1 MANNKVCSIAFRRAL
16 QEKLGY
22 SIEDIEKLRKEY
34 FDTVREVNAQYNKY
48 KASDAYDEAVKQ
60 MMDIR
65 KIRNIQKRRQ
75 AYKNL
80 EKRLTIEQF
89 IIQNYPDDYQTGV
102 DRFMQLVH
110 YSKEAKASG
119 YLADFQRRLLGRD
132 GFGDDYSKQLASG
145 KYDKLIY
152 QELYYMDNPEAVAR
166 DKSMQYADGSFTGDP
181 IAYRLAD
188 IIFKVQRI
196 AVQDAIDA
204 GADIALI
211 SGYMAKQTHSQ
222 DRFLHKK
229 FGKTEAEKKATWKK
243 TILQYLD
250 MDKTFGDLPTGTTP
264 DMVLNNIWDNITKG
278 KHMAYIP
285 EEISFI
291 PGRNI
296 TKKAAAERKLFF
308 KDGAAAYEYNKQ
320 YGADNLRESVLFQ
333 LGNMAHTTVLLNY
346 MGSNPRYN
354 FETVF
359 RELSRRA
366 REENNVKN
374 IEYLKKGAGPAAPS
388 LTRSANNQLFIL
400 LGEDRI
406 PGSANMAK
414 INSMIRSMNVVAH
427 LGGSL
432 LTAFMDLASSPT
444 VAHLQGRSYIGAVQ
458 DAVRGLT
465 GIAKHPE
472 YREALESIG
481 FVSDAFLGQIA
492 EKYSGDIGVSRQA
505 GYVTNKFFQLNGLR
519 WWTDA
524 IRSAHTLGMS
534 RDLAK
539 ISNLSYDKLNVNT
552 KDFLKRFN
560 ITEADWDI
568 LRKYGIKEAINGDKF
583 MLNEAIAELPDEVI
597 ADIYGIKIEK
607 SKNPADM
614 QSLEQVGRIFERT
627 VNNKRTVLAE
637 KLRTALLAAGMET
650 VLLPTVTEAGFSKQ
664 ATAPGTHL
672 GEMLRHVIQFKQFP
686 LALYNI
692 ILKGIAREYREAGP
706 MEAIKT
712 GAVFMVGMMA
722 MSYLSMTVKD
732 LFNNRTPR
740 DITDPAVLAE
750 VVVRSG
756 ALSLYGDLLLND
768 TSRSPYEIMGTLL
781 GPTASSVG
789 ELSQIASKAM
799 FKGENVADDLAKF
812 AIQRAPALGV
822 MTPATSVLA
831 YTNLFY
837 LKPILNYYIYNNIN
851 EMLNPGYNERVRAR
865 LLQQGRDFLV
875 NPQY

>member
-1 MANNKVCSIAFRRAL
+1 MANKKVCSIAFRQAL

-22 SIEDIEKLRKEY
+22 SVEDIEKLRKEY

-110 YSKEAKASG
+110 YSKESKASA
-119 YLADFQRRLLGRD
+119 YYADFQRRLLGRD
-132 GFGDDYSKQLASG
+132 GFGEDYSKQLASG

-196 AVQDAIDA
+196 ATQDAIDA

-229 FGKTEAEKKATWKK
+229 FGKTELEKRETWKK

-250 MDKTFGDLPTGTTP
+250 MEKTFGDLPTGTTP

-278 KHMAYIP
+278 KHMSYMP

-291 PGRNI
+291 PGKNI

-308 KDGAAAYEYNKQ
+308 KDGASAYEYNRQ
-320 YGADNLRESVLFQ
+320 YGADNLRETVLFQ

-359 RELSRRA
+359 RELHRRA

-388 LTRSANNQLFIL
+388 LTRSANNQLASL

-414 INSMIRSMNVVAH
+414 INSMIRSMNNVAF

-444 VAHLQGRSYIGAVQ
+444 VAHLQGRGYIGAVQ

-465 GIAKHPE
+465 GIAKQPA
-472 YREALESIG
+472 YREALDSIG
-481 FVSDAFLGQIA
+481 FIGDAFLGQIA
-492 EKYSGDIGVSRQA
+492 EKYSGDIGLSRQA
-505 GYVTNKFFQLNGLR
+505 GYITNKFFQLNGLR
-519 WWTDA
+519 WWTDS
-524 IRSAHTLGMS
+524 IRSAHTLGMA

-539 ISNLSYDKLNVNT
+539 ISNLSYDKLNINT
-552 KDFLKRFN
+552 QDFLKRFN
-560 ITEADWDI
+560 ITESDWNI
-568 LRKYGIKEAINGDKF
+568 LREHGIREAINGEKF
-583 MLNEAIAELPDEVI
+583 MLNEAIMEIPDNII
-597 ADIYGIKIEK
+597 ADLYGIKIEK
-607 SKNPADM
+607 TKNPTDTL
-614 QSLEQVGRIFERT
+614 SLERAGRIYERAIS
-627 VNNKRTVLAE
+627 NKRTELAE

-712 GAVFMVGMMA
+712 GAVFITGMIA
-722 MSYLSMTVKD
+722 MSYLSMTAKD
-732 LFNNRTPR
+732 LCNNRTPR
-740 DITDPAVLAE
+740 DITDPMVLAE

-799 FKGENVADDLAKF
+799 FKGENVADDLTKF

-851 EMLNPGYNERVRAR
+851 EMLNPGYNARVRAR
-865 LLQQGRDFLV
+865 LLQQGRDFII
-875 NPQY
+875 NPKY

>member
-1 MANNKVCSIAFRRAL
+1 MASNKVCSIAFRRAL
-16 QEKLGY
+16 QEQLGY
-22 SIEDIEKLRKEY
+22 SLEDIEKLRKEY
-34 FDTVREVNAQYNKY
+34 FDTVKTVNAQYNKY

-60 MMDIR
+60 MMTER
-65 KIRNIQKRRQ
+65 RIRNINKRRQ

-80 EKRLTIEQF
+80 ERRLTMEQY
-89 IIQNYPDDYQTGV
+89 IIQNYPNDYQTGV

-119 YLADFQRRLLGRD
+119 YLADFQRRILGRD
-132 GFGDDYSKQLASG
+132 GFGDDYSRQLASG

-166 DKSMQYADGSFTGDP
+166 DKSLQYPDGSFTGDP

-188 IIFKVQRI
+188 IIYKVQRI

-211 SGYMAKQTHSQ
+211 PGYMAKQTHSQ
-222 DRFLHKK
+222 DKFLHRK
-229 FGKTEAEKKATWKK
+229 FGKNEAEQKATWKK
-243 TILQYLD
+243 TIMEYLD
-250 MDKTFGDLPTGTTP
+250 KEKTFKDLPAGTTP
-264 DMVLNNIWDNITKG
+264 DMVLDNIWENITKG
-278 KHMAYIP
+278 KHMSYIP

-291 PGRNI
+291 PGKNI

-308 KDGAAAYEYNKQ
+308 KDGAAAYEYNLQ
-320 YGADNLRESVLFQ
+320 YGSDNLREAVLFQ
-333 LGNMAHTTVLLNY
+333 LTNMAHTTVLLNY
-346 MGSNPRYN
+346 MGTNPRYN
-354 FETVF
+354 FQTVF
-359 RELSRRA
+359 RELNRRA
-366 REENNVKN
+366 REEGNIKN
-374 IEYLKKGAGPAAPS
+374 LEYLKKGAGPAAPS
-388 LTRSANNQLFIL
+388 LTRSANNQLASL

-406 PGSANMAK
+406 SGSVNMAK
-414 INSMIRSMNVVAH
+414 INSTIRAMNNTAF

-444 VAHLQGRSYIGAVQ
+444 IAHLQGRGYIGALH
-458 DAVRGLT
+458 DALKGLA
-465 GIAKHPE
+465 GVHKQPAM
-472 YREALESIG
+472 REALESIG
-481 FVSDAFLGQIA
+481 FIGDAFLGQIA
-492 EKYSGDIGVSRQA
+492 EKFSGEIGISRQA
-505 GYVTNKFFQLNGLR
+505 GYITNKFFQLNGLR
-519 WWTDA
+519 WWTDS
-524 IRSAHTLGMS
+524 IRAAHTLGMS

-539 ISNLSYDKLNVNT
+539 ISNLTFNELNVNT
-552 KDFLKRFN
+552 KDFFRRFN
-560 ITEADWDI
+560 ISESDWNI
-568 LRKYGIKEAINGDKF
+568 LREYGVREAINGDRF
-583 MLNEAIAELPDEVI
+583 MTNDAIVDIPDKVI
-597 ADIYGIKIEK
+597 ADIYGIKVEEVK
-607 SKNPADM
+607 KPGDM
-614 QSLEQVGRIFERT
+614 TSLEKAGRIYERMIAT
-627 VNNKRTVLAE
+627 KRNELAE

-722 MSYLSMTVKD
+722 MSYLSMTIKD
-732 LFNNRTPR
+732 AFNNRTPR

-781 GPTASSVG
+781 GPTASSIG

-799 FKGENVADDLAKF
+799 FKGDNVADDLTKF
-812 AIQRAPALGV
+812 AISRAPALGV
-822 MTPATSVLA
+822 MNPATSVLA

-837 LKPILNYYIYNNIN
+837 LKPLLNYYIYDGIN
-851 EMLNPGYNERVRAR
+851 EMLNPGYNQRVRSR
-865 LLQQGRDFLV
+865 LLKQGRDFLV

>member
-1 MANNKVCSIAFRRAL
+1 MASNKVCSIAFRQAL
-16 QEKLGY
+16 QTKLGF
-22 SIEDIEKLRKEY
+22 SIDDIEKLRKEY
-34 FDTVREVNAQYNKY
+34 FDTVKEVNAQYNKY
-48 KASDAYDEAVKQ
+48 KTTDAYAEAVKQ
-60 MMDIR
+60 MMDTR
-65 KIRNIQKRRQ
+65 RIRNIQKRRQ

-80 EKRLTIEQF
+80 EKRLTIEQY
-89 IIQNYPDDYQTGV
+89 IIQNYPDNYQAGV
-102 DRFMQLVH
+102 DRFLQMVH
-110 YSKEAKASG
+110 YAKETKSSS
-119 YLADFQRRLLGRD
+119 YFADFQRRLLGRD
-132 GFGDDYSKQLASG
+132 GFGEDYSKQLASG
-145 KYDKLIY
+145 KYDELIFR
-152 QELYYMDNPEAVAR
+152 ELYYMDNPEAIER
-166 DKSMQYADGSFTGDP
+166 DKNLQYADGSFTGDP

-188 IIFKVQRI
+188 IVFKMQRI

-211 SGYMAKQTHSQ
+211 PGYMTKQTHSQ
-222 DRFLHKK
+222 DKFLHKK
-229 FGKTEAEKKATWKK
+229 FGKTESEKKAAWKK
-243 TILQYLD
+243 FILEKLD
-250 MDKTFGDLPTGTTP
+250 HQKTFADLPADMTP
-264 DMVLNNIWDNITKG
+264 DKMLDGIWDNITKG
-278 KHMAYIP
+278 RHMAYIP

-291 PGRNI
+291 PGKNI
-296 TKKAAAERKLFF
+296 TKRAAAERKLFF
-308 KDGAAAYEYNKQ
+308 KDGQAAYEYNTT
-320 YGADNLRESVLFQ
+320 YGSDNLRETVLFQ
-333 LGNMAHTTVLLNY
+333 LENMANTTVLLNY

-359 RELSRRA
+359 RELHRRA

-374 IEYLKKGAGPAAPS
+374 LEYLKKGAGPTAPS
-388 LTRSANNQLFIL
+388 LTRAANNQLASL

-414 INSMIRSMNVVAH
+414 INSIIRAMNNCAF

-444 VAHLQGRSYIGAVQ
+444 IAHLQGRGYMGALK
-458 DAVRGLT
+458 DAVSGLA
-465 GIAKHPE
+465 GISKQPV

-481 FVSDAFLGQIA
+481 FIGDAFLGQIA
-492 EKYSGDIGVSRQA
+492 EKFSGDIGISRQA
-505 GYVTNKFFQLNGLR
+505 GYITNKFFQLNGLR
-519 WWTDA
+519 WWTDS
-524 IRSAHTLGMS
+524 IRAAHTLGMS

-539 ISNLSYDKLNVNT
+539 ISNLKFEELNVNT

-560 ITEADWDI
+560 ITEKDWNI
-568 LRKYGIKEAINGDKF
+568 LREYGVKTAINGDKF
-583 MLNEAIAELPDEVI
+583 MLNEAIMDIPDEKIAELF
-597 ADIYGIKIEK
+597 DIKLEK
-607 SKNPADM
+607 TKNPADAA
-614 QSLEQVGRIFERT
+614 SLEKAGRIYERAISAERR
-627 VNNKRTVLAE
+627 KLAE
-637 KLRTALLAAGMET
+637 KLQTALLAAGMET

-692 ILKGIAREYREAGP
+692 ILKGIGREYKEAGP

-712 GAVFMVGMMA
+712 GAVFITGMIA

-732 LFNNRTPR
+732 LCNNRTPR

-799 FKGENVADDLAKF
+799 FKGDNVADDLTKF
-812 AIQRAPALGV
+812 AISRAPALGI
-822 MTPATSVLA
+822 MAPATSVLA

-837 LKPILNYYIYNNIN
+837 VKPLLNYYIYDGLN
-851 EMLNPGYNERVRAR
+851 EMLNPGYNDRVRAR
-865 LLQQGRDFLV
+865 LLKQGRDFLIQ
-875 NPQY
+875 PQY

>member
-1 MANNKVCSIAFRRAL
+1 MASNKVCSIAFRRAL
-16 QEKLGY
+16 QEQLGY
-22 SIEDIEKLRKEY
+22 SLDDIEKLRKEY
-34 FDTVREVNAQYNKY
+34 FDTVREVQAQYNKY

-60 MMDIR
+60 MMDTR
-65 KIRNIQKRRQ
+65 RIRNIQKRRQ

-89 IIQNYPDDYQTGV
+89 IIQNYPDNYQAGV
-102 DRFMQLVH
+102 DHFLQMVH
-110 YSKEAKASG
+110 YAKETKASS
-119 YLADFQRRLLGRD
+119 YYADFQRRLLGRD

-145 KYDKLIY
+145 KYDELIF
-152 QELYYMDNPEAVAR
+152 QELYYMDNPDAVER
-166 DKSMQYADGSFTGDP
+166 DKNLQYADGSFTGDP

-196 AVQDAIDA
+196 AVQDAVDA

-211 SGYMAKQTHSQ
+211 PGYMTKQTHSQ
-222 DRFLHKK
+222 DKFLHKK
-229 FGKTEAEKKATWKK
+229 FGNTETEKREAWKK
-243 TILQYLD
+243 FILQRLD
-250 MDKTFGDLPTGTTP
+250 MEKTFVDLPADMTP
-264 DMVLNNIWDNITKG
+264 DKMLNAIWDNITKG

-296 TKKAAAERKLFF
+296 TKRAAAERKLFF
-308 KDGAAAYEYNKQ
+308 KDGKAAFEYNRA
-320 YGADNLRESVLFQ
+320 YGSDNLRETVLFQ
-333 LGNMAHTTVLLNY
+333 LESMANTTVLLNY

-354 FETVF
+354 FEAVF
-359 RELSRRA
+359 RELNRRA
-366 REENNVKN
+366 REENNIKN
-374 IEYLKKGAGPAAPS
+374 LEYLKKGAGPTAPS
-388 LTRSANNQLFIL
+388 LTRSANNQLASL

-414 INSMIRSMNVVAH
+414 INSMIRAMNNVAF

-444 VAHLQGRSYIGAVQ
+444 VAHLQGRSYIGALQ
-458 DAVRGLT
+458 DVVKGLA
-465 GIAKHPE
+465 GVSKQPV
-472 YREALESIG
+472 YREVLESIG
-481 FVSDAFLGQIA
+481 FIGDAFLGQIA
-492 EKYSGDIGVSRQA
+492 EKFSGDIGLSRQA
-505 GYVTNKFFQLNGLR
+505 GYITNKFFQLNGLR
-519 WWTDA
+519 WWTDS
-524 IRSAHTLGMS
+524 IRAAHTLGMS

-539 ISNLSYDKLNVNT
+539 IANLSYDELNVNT

-560 ITEADWDI
+560 ILESDWDI
-568 LRKYGIKEAINGDKF
+568 LREYGIKTAINGDKF
-583 MLNEAIAELPDEVI
+583 MLNEAIMDIPDQTI
-597 ADIYGIKIEK
+597 AQLFDIKLEK
-607 SKNPADM
+607 TKNPADAA
-614 QSLEQVGRIFERT
+614 SLEKAGRLYERA
-627 VNNKRTVLAE
+627 VSAKRKQLAE
-637 KLRTALLAAGMET
+637 KLQTALLASGMET

-692 ILKGIAREYREAGP
+692 ILKGIGREYREAGP

-712 GAVFMVGMMA
+712 GAVFITGMIA
-722 MSYLSMTVKD
+722 MSYLSMTAKD
-732 LFNNRTPR
+732 LFNNKTPR
-740 DITDPAVLAE
+740 DITDPMVLAE

-781 GPTASSVG
+781 GPTASSIG

-799 FKGENVADDLAKF
+799 FKGENVADELTKF
-812 AIQRAPALGV
+812 AIARAPALGI
-822 MTPATSVLA
+822 MSPATSVLA

-851 EMLNPGYNERVRAR
+851 EMLNPGYNDRARAR
-865 LLQQGRDFLV
+865 LLKQGRDFLI